1 MITRS
6 QYSIYRIALQDPDTQ
21 PGSAKSHLAKKM
33 FLALADER
41 VDENL
46 EGKSYKSGISM
57 IYRLERGEGDQLPY
71 PKCCPKRRDT
81 GQTRFINIV

>member
-6 QYSIYRIALQDPDTQ
+6 QYSIYRIALQDTQ

-46 EGKSYKSGISM
+46 EGKS
-57 IYRLERGEGDQLPY
+57 
-71 PKCCPKRRDT
+71 
-81 GQTRFINIV
+81 